1 MVGAL
6 ATVENWG
13 VPKKPLSSSKRTL
26 SQYQEK
32 TPALVASVSSY
43 PATAGAHLDALNCH
57 FVFLV
62 SDFCYQ
68 ELHQPLT
75 RLHALIAKEP
85 LAVPVQWQLT
95 MDSPLGNSHGTTFC
109 SVPTL
114 CDPSAISSWQA
125 FRGSR
130 PTATTIPLHT
140 VVSVETR
147 PVNPGRAL
155 GHMRGEGFIRAF
167 LK

>member
-13 VPKKPLSSSKRTL
+13 VPKKPLSSSKMTL

-43 PATAGAHLDALNCH
+43 PAKPATAGAHLDALNCH
-57 FVFLV
+57 FAFLV

-85 LAVPVQWQLT
+85 LAVSDHV
-95 MDSPLGNSHGTTFC
+95 
-109 SVPTL
+109 
-114 CDPSAISSWQA
+114 
-125 FRGSR
+125 
-130 PTATTIPLHT
+130 
-140 VVSVETR
+140 
-147 PVNPGRAL
+147 
-155 GHMRGEGFIRAF
+155 
-167 LK
+167 

>member
-43 PATAGAHLDALNCH
+43 PAKPATAGAHLDALNCH
-57 FVFLV
+57 FASL
-62 SDFCYQ
+62 
-68 ELHQPLT
+68 
-75 RLHALIAKEP
+75 
-85 LAVPVQWQLT
+85 VPVQWQLT
-95 MDSPLGNSHGTTFC
+95 MDSPLGDSHGTTVC

-114 CDPSAISSWQA
+114 CGPSAISSWQA

-147 PVNPGRAL
+147 PVNPGRTL